1 MKLLSIYRK
10 RIIDLLVS
18 IFLLL
23 LSDLLIAQK
32 IISGKITDSNNQP
45 VAGSTISVKGTNL
58 ITQSDF
64 SGNFSVF
71 VPAGK
76 KAITVSSVG
85 YIPQEVN
92 VADQNTVSVS
102 LQTATY
108 SLEEVV
114 VTGYVSERKREIT
127 GSVAVVNVSGMK

>member
-10 RIIDLLVS
+10 RIIDLWVF

-32 IISGKITDSNNQP
+32 IITGKITDSNNQP

-58 ITQSDF
+58 ITQSDT

-71 VPAGK
+71 VPNGK
-76 KAITVSSVG
+76 KTITISSVG
-85 YIPQEVN
+85 YISQEVN
-92 VADQNTVSVS
+92 VASQNTVSGFLANCHV
-102 LQTATY
+102 QF
-108 SLEEVV
+108 
-114 VTGYVSERKREIT
+114 R
-127 GSVAVVNVSGMK
+127 GSSSYRVCF